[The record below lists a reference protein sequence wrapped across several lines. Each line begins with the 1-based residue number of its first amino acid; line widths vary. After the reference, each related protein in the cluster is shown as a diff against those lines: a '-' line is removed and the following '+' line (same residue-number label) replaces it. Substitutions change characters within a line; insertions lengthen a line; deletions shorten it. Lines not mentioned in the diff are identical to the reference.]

1 MSIKKHNIKRRTMMV
16 VALAMIIA
24 VLAAGTVHAGTRAL
38 TTLTKTASA
47 DSVAV
52 GDQVAFTLG
61 ETNNESFAIS
71 PQVKDFLPPGV
82 EFVSATSSQGQ
93 CSFIPGEPN
102 GSGSVECDLG
112 TLPPGATAFID
123 VVAVP
128 TQPGIITNDANDLI
142 NQASASV
149 SVHPVQ
155 GSPAKVHPD
164 QDSPAPHG
172 KAVAKAGGAVA
183 VAG

>member
-1 MSIKKHNIKRRTMMV
+1 MKKMMNLV
-16 VALAMIIA
+16 NVAMMIV
-24 VLAAGTVHAGTRAL
+24 VLAAGTAHAGTRAN
-38 TTLTKTASA
+38 TTLTNAASA

-52 GDQVAFTLG
+52 GDQVTFTLG
-61 ETNNESFAIS
+61 ENNNESFAIS

-93 CSFIPGEPN
+93 CSFIPGEHN
-102 GSGSVECDLG
+102 GSGSVQCDID

-123 VVAVP
+123 VVVVP
-128 TQPGIITNDANDLI
+128 TQPGTITNDANDLI

-149 SVHPVQ
+149 EVHPAQ
-155 GSPAKVHPD
+155 GSPAKVHPA

>member
-1 MSIKKHNIKRRTMMV
+1 MNARLTERSKEMSIKKHNIKRRMLMV

-24 VLAAGTVHAGTRAL
+24 LLAAGMAHAGTRAN
-38 TTLTKTASA
+38 TTLTDAASA

-52 GDQVAFTLG
+52 GDQVTFVLG

-82 EFVSATSSQGQ
+82 EFVSATPSQGQ
-93 CSFIPGEPN
+93 CSFVPGGPN

-123 VVAVP
+123 VVVVP
-128 TQPGIITNDANDLI
+128 TQPGTIINDANDLI

-149 SVHPVQ
+149 EVHP
-155 GSPAKVHPD
+155 A
-164 QDSPAPHG
+164 
-172 KAVAKAGGAVA
+172 
-183 VAG
+183 